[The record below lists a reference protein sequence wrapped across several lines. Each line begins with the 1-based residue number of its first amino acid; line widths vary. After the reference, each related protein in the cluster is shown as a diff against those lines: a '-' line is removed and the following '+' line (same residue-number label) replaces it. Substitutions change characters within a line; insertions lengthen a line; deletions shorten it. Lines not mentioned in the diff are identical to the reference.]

1 MTYFNEQNFENIKKN
16 SDSIPDGVID
26 ATEFYEDLVFISNQ
40 LENTDYEDMDSKMR
54 VMMNIINYYHNPT
67 PDNSIDINTEKL
79 YGVTIGLLFH
89 IANMLVGL
97 DEDSKLEY
105 WDYINKELL
114 PTMKEEKTILPYW
127 NNDD

>member
-89 IANMLVGL
+89 IANILVGL